1 MFCSEIL
8 MPFNVT
14 GNHEHCKFIQWKL
27 YYIKVHEKLTSE
39 FANNLQYYDKLLRWD
54 KKERYT

>member
-1 MFCSEIL
+1 